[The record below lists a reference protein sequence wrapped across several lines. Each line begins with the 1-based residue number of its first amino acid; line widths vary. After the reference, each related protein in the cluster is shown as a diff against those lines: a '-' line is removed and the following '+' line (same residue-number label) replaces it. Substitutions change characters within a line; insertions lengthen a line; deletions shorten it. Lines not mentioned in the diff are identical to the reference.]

1 MPYEKNGKRKRR
13 SNVSKSM
20 LQYHE
25 DMKKVRIEKPEI
37 ENCDLFLST
46 SPEISWQDGRRIVEL
61 DVLANS
67 LRSCKM
73 CTIPLQLHNTEG
85 EKRQGL
91 GSYLSVRCAECNFIN
106 TIQTNK
112 THVNGSRGPG
122 VFDINTKTAIGLTDS
137 GLGARQFNKLVTTMG
152 IPGIT
157 AKTIKRREREI
168 KIPNYD
174 VAKDSCLRVIEE
186 EIECM
191 SKSIPQEEAATP
203 EGLKS

>member
-157 AKTIKRREREI
+157 AKTIKRER
-168 KIPNYD
+168 KGN
-174 VAKDSCLRVIEE
+174 KD
-186 EIECM
+186 
-191 SKSIPQEEAATP
+191 P
-203 EGLKS
+203 